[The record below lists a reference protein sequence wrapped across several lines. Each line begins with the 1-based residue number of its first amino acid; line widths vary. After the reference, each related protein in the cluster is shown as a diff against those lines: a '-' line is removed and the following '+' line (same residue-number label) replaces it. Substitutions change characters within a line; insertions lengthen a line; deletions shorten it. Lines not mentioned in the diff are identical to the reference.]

1 LLIASGTEPVTLTI
15 AVNSMSGQSLVVLLV
30 TNSVEQS
37 PRQKANSSTPSQ
49 EVSLYAFMEPEG
61 SLPYSQKPGT
71 GLYSEPDVSSPQLP
85 TIFF

>member
-1 LLIASGTEPVTLTI
+1 VTLTI

-61 SLPYSQKPGT
+61 SLPYSQKLDPVPVLNKINHADT
-71 GLYSEPDVSSPQLP
+71 LENISL
-85 TIFF
+85 TL